1 MNDDAPR
8 RLSERGAA
16 RTLGTLIIA
25 GVLAVTILEITA
37 GVLGTRPVSPVV
49 VGCTAVLLACGVIVL
64 LAPEHLPRHLITVLT
79 PLSIPLVVAINLATQ
94 DAGGGAQVAFVLPVV
109 YAGAFRSARLTWWTT
124 ALAVAGVLTTT
135 FTQLSV
141 NQAVM
146 DSVLVIIAMVA
157 IASILRTGRRRQDE
171 LVAALERLASV
182 DPLTGLATRR
192 VLDERAAQITSGEDV
207 RDPPLATSLRAARTS
222 LAPATTGDEQG
233 VGLLVLDIDHFKAV
247 NDEHGH
253 PAGDRVLS
261 AVGAA
266 VQAEVRA
273 GDTVARLGGDEF
285 AVLFPQI
292 DRADLEARAD
302 AVRVAVAGVIA
313 LRGPVPVT
321 VTVSCGAA
329 HAAARSTGPER
340 LYRVAD
346 AALYEAKRSGRD
358 RVVVVDVSP

>member
-1 MNDDAPR
+1 MTSDAPR
-8 RLSERGAA
+8 RPSERGAS

-25 GVLAVTILEITA
+25 GALAVTILEITA
-37 GVLGTRPVSPVV
+37 GVLGTRAVSPVV
-49 VGCTAVLLACGVIVL
+49 VACTATLLTCGIIVL
-64 LAPEHLPRHLITVLT
+64 LAPENLPRHLVTVLT
-79 PLSIPLVVAINLATQ
+79 PLSIPLIVAINLATE

-109 YAGAFRSARLTWWTT
+109 YAGAFRSARLTAWTT
-124 ALAVAGVLTTT
+124 VLAVAGVLTTT
-135 FTQLSV
+135 FTQLSL

-146 DSVLVIIAMVA
+146 DSVLVTIA
-157 IASILRTGRRRQDE
+157 IAALATILQTGRRRQDE

-192 VLDERAAQITSGEDV
+192 VLDERAAEITSGEDEQE
-207 RDPPLATSLRAARTS
+207 PARTAR
-222 LAPATTGDEQG
+222 APRTSTGPTPPGTAHG
-233 VGLLVLDIDHFKAV
+233 VGLLVLDVDHFKTV

-292 DRADLEARAD
+292 DRADLEARAN
-302 AVRVAVAGVIA
+302 AVRAAVAQVVA
-313 LRGPVPVT
+313 LRGPVPIT

-329 HAAARSTGPER
+329 HGPAHSTGPER

-358 RVVVVDVSP
+358 RVVVVDAS